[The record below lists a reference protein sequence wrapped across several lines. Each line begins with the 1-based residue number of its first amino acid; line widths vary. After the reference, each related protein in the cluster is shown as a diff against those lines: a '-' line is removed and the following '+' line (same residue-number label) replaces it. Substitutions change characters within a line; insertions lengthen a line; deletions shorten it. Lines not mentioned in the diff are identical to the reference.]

1 MDKSVAEKVD
11 YGNWVPSR
19 SIYLPGV
26 ISALFLGL
34 SYAFLP
40 LIVIA
45 GFFFLISA
53 YFAYARYRFAPVGG
67 NLQVQI
73 RDLVLAHLEWNG
85 KGIGIDIGCGNAPLV
100 IKLAQKYPVAQIMG
114 IDYWGK
120 TWGYSKNA
128 CQRNARIEGV
138 GKRVIF
144 QKASGS
150 ALPFKGGCFDVV
162 VSNLAFHE
170 VRDIK
175 DKKEVIREALR
186 VAKKGGR
193 FVFQDLFLMH
203 RIYGK
208 TDDLLSTVRSLG
220 ITEVKFVKTG
230 DSSFIPKILKLKFM
244 VGALGIL
251 YGEK

>member
-1 MDKSVAEKVD
+1 MGAAKVHL
-11 YGNWVPSR
+11 PSCCD
-19 SIYLPGV
+19 
-26 ISALFLGL
+26 
-34 SYAFLP
+34 
-40 LIVIA
+40 
-45 GFFFLISA
+45 GFFIFGAILRFSA
-53 YFAYARYRFAPVGG
+53 FDSGCRILLLDIWLLCICTILFRSGGG
-67 NLQVQI
+67 NLQAQI
-73 RDLVLAHLEWNG
+73 RELILARLDWNG
-85 KGIGIDIGCGNAPLV
+85 KGKALDIGCGNAPLV
-100 IKLAQKYPVAQIMG
+100 IKLAKKYPEGQITG
-114 IDYWGK
+114 IDYWRK
-120 TWGYSKNA
+120 MWGYSKSV
-128 CQRNARIEGV
+128 CERNARIEGV

-150 ALPFKGGCFDVV
+150 ALPFKDGCFDVV

-193 FVFQDLFLMH
+193 FVFQDLFLMR

-230 DSSFIPKILKLKFM
+230 DAAFIPKILKLKFM